1 MLFVWEAGTHIGI
14 IARLLSDF
22 QFEQDD
28 RTLRD

>member
-1 MLFVWEAGTHIGI
+1 LGAGTHIGI
-14 IARLLSDF
+14 LTRLLSDF

>member
-1 MLFVWEAGTHIGI
+1 LGAGTHIGI
-14 IARLLSDF
+14 LARLLSDF